1 MKLDEKVV
9 LCFFIIVTLTD
20 VTNAREEWIDPHD
33 LNIKIKSR
41 LKTDDEDR
49 KFCDCNNKFSKD
61 QSTSHLK
68 KLITMITSMT
78 HFDRNS
84 DIYKGVIDIQLNID
98 DYDFLR
104 NLVTTDLHDVHVLS
118 KLSTV
123 LDKSLVK
130 SIYSTYFFTIG
141 EYLYLALNDGNTLLL
156 LGLIVLLFI
165 LWRIQPQNYE
175 LKTLMKLFFPLV
187 YFSDFVLRYKAKLE
201 IVEIDKF
208 IEFEN
213 YKVCDPDNLGW
224 FDWIYDKFTGY
235 CKDNKRDYLM
245 SQRSSFHFF
254 TPLSVISDQ
263 FDVIINV
270 LKHLGTGFGSFMWA
284 LMSEMP
290 WYMKPVAGVFSFV
303 LVIIILLMFGSYT
316 LDVYPKFNLFH
327 LFHFEVSK
335 KPHIGNNQ
343 SQQDCISGENLK
355 TLIANNRD
363 RPITIVAGPS
373 VQKKTSVCKFRTKPK
388 FIPTKKISK
397 AIVASNDEKHDMKEQ
412 K

>member
-1 MKLDEKVV
+1 MNQIFKIHFQVV

-201 IVEIDKF
+201 V
-208 IEFEN
+208 
-213 YKVCDPDNLGW
+213 
-224 FDWIYDKFTGY
+224 
-235 CKDNKRDYLM
+235 RLM
-245 SQRSSFHFF
+245 
-254 TPLSVISDQ
+254 P
-263 FDVIINV
+263 
-270 LKHLGTGFGSFMWA
+270 
-284 LMSEMP
+284 
-290 WYMKPVAGVFSFV
+290 
-303 LVIIILLMFGSYT
+303 
-316 LDVYPKFNLFH
+316 
-327 LFHFEVSK
+327 
-335 KPHIGNNQ
+335 
-343 SQQDCISGENLK
+343 
-355 TLIANNRD
+355 
-363 RPITIVAGPS
+363 
-373 VQKKTSVCKFRTKPK
+373 
-388 FIPTKKISK
+388 
-397 AIVASNDEKHDMKEQ
+397 
-412 K
+412 